1 MGLERDL
8 IFITELNEFRELFFL
23 MLRGN
28 ADGRERER
36 TESGKHSPPDTPHF
50 FAGAEGTKIAGTRS
64 RDG

>member
-28 ADGRERER
+28 ADWREREI
-36 TESGKHSPPDTPHF
+36 TES
-50 FAGAEGTKIAGTRS
+50 
-64 RDG
+64 